1 MVLETF
7 GDNHPLLCQIFPD
20 SLTGLVATWYT
31 RLEKTSSWKEIAN
44 SFLEYYRF
52 NTKIASNR
60 TVLKRIEKKSGKSF
74 HEYAQRW
81 HELAAQ
87 VQPPMI
93 ENEMIKWFIDNL
105 KPPYYKKMI
114 STKVTHFASLILIG
128 EHIAKVLGARR
139 SWISSL
145 WVPWLNNKS
154 RKWPATRLRKSMFI
168 WLTIHQKGLRVLLLP
183 MLP

>member
-20 SLTGLVATWYT
+20 SLIGLAATWYT

-44 SFLEYYRF
+44 YFLEYYRF

-105 KPPYYKKMI
+105 NEP
-114 STKVTHFASLILIG
+114 
-128 EHIAKVLGARR
+128 
-139 SWISSL
+139 
-145 WVPWLNNKS
+145 
-154 RKWPATRLRKSMFI
+154 
-168 WLTIHQKGLRVLLLP
+168 
-183 MLP
+183 